1 MVDAPNPAHPVSF
14 FCACCCRIWFFFD
27 FQKPRKVLPAPPKKP
42 SKRSRRSKKVAPKSP
57 EEAKKAKEQLA
68 QSQLRKAA
76 VKHHEMDPLVS
87 VYPKLT
93 QPAYNAIM
101 DLYGS
106 KGIRGSNM
114 DKYNA
119 GDWYR
124 SLSAPA
130 RKACLDLFAKLM
142 YICLCE
148 YEYKGFTGSSGIW
161 SNLKKIIWTYNCIR
175 TKRTNATRQV
185 DWMDETNFES
195 VLVYS
200 ILVIFDKLYFSQQFS
215 KLTNKKEKLSKQHP
229 LLRGNVIYM

>member
-14 FCACCCRIWFFFD
+14 FLCVLLPYLIFFD

-106 KGIRGSNM
+106 KGIRGANM

-148 YEYKGFTGSSGIW
+148 YEYRGFAGSSGIW

-195 VLVYS
+195 VLAYS
-200 ILVIFDKLYFSQQFS
+200 VIVIFDKLYFHGQFS
-215 KLTNKKEKLSKQHP
+215 KLTKKTEKLSKQHP